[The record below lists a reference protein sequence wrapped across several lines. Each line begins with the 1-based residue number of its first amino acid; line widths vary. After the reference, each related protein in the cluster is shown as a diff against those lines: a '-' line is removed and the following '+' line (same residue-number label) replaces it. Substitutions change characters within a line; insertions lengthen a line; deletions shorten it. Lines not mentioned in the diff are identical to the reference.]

1 MRHYVSI
8 MIEWGIRMA
17 WVGGMNGVGD
27 EAMDKVGDMGGDGLR
42 NMVHILKR

>member
-1 MRHYVSI
+1 
-8 MIEWGIRMA
+8 MIEWGTRMA
-17 WVGGMNGVGD
+17 WVGDMSGVGD